1 MHVRINANELAR
13 TNNNINNTNKSATA
27 TCHNDLCV
35 PAIIPRLLII
45 CTHAERE
52 MDLCSHV
59 LFRRR
64 GGNEI
69 AREKTI
75 CTQNREILFLP
86 DKFHKVVHVE

>member
-1 MHVRINANELAR
+1 
-13 TNNNINNTNKSATA
+13 
-27 TCHNDLCV
+27 
-35 PAIIPRLLII
+35 
-45 CTHAERE
+45 

-64 GGNEI
+64 GGSEI

-86 DKFHKVVHVE
+86 DKFHKFMHVEKSFSLFVLCVASALLKFKIYQNE